1 MVRGRTS
8 NQSIQAF
15 PKDHLFPQSSFSSTS
30 GFFSPPFNNNTQGQQ
45 HPATSTTLPDLLW
58 EKVKRRI
65 ANSWSQLQERHLS
78 GETEMQWPSM
88 TQKPNSS
95 TSIDIDTVHC
105 ALLHFRMALSS
116 SPQLWYDGLE
126 SSMTENSASRHM
138 LIERLLQPPEHF
150 RGPPD

>member
-15 PKDHLFPQSSFSSTS
+15 PKDHPFLQSSFSSTS

-45 HPATSTTLPDLLW
+45 HPANSTTLPVLLW
-58 EKVKRRI
+58 KKVKRRI
-65 ANSWSQLQERHLS
+65 ANTWSQLQERHFS

-88 TQKPNSS
+88 TQEPHLS
-95 TSIDIDTVHC
+95 TSIDNNTLHS
-105 ALLHFRMALSS
+105 ALLHFQMALSS

-126 SSMTENSASRHM
+126 SSLTENSASRPM
-138 LIERLLQPPEHF
+138 LIERLIPPPGHI
-150 RGPPD
+150 RWPPD